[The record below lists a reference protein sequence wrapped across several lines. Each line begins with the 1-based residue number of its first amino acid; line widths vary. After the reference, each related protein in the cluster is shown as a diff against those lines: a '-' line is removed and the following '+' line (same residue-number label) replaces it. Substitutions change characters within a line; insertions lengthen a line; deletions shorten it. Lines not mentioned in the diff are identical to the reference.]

1 MRRLAC
7 FLGLLAVLQGG
18 AHAADRVDAGKRV
31 FARCLN
37 CHEVGPNA
45 RNIFGPQ
52 LNGVLGRKAGSVP
65 NYSYSA
71 AMKSSRV
78 VWNERNLAAFLRD
91 TDKVVPGNKM
101 RFFGFF
107 SQGQLDDLMAYLRAN
122 PAATPAATPAP
133 APRK

>member
-1 MRRLAC
+1 MRRVAYILGMLA
-7 FLGLLAVLQGG
+7 LLQGG
-18 AHAADRVDAGKRV
+18 AHAADRVDAGRRV

-71 AMKSSRV
+71 AMKNSGV
-78 VWNERNLAAFLRD
+78 VWNERTLAAFLRD

-107 SQGQLDDLMAYLRAN
+107 SQGQLDDLMVYLRAN
-122 PAATPAATPAP
+122 PAPAAAAAP

>member
-1 MRRLAC
+1 MRRVAYILGMLAA
-7 FLGLLAVLQGG
+7 LPGG

-71 AMKSSRV
+71 AMKNSGV

-107 SQGQLDDLMAYLRAN
+107 SQGQLDDLMLYLRAN
-122 PAATPAATPAP
+122 PAPAAAAAP

>member
-1 MRRLAC
+1 MRRVALL
-7 FLGLLAVLQGG
+7 LGLLVALPGG
-18 AHAADRVDAGKRV
+18 AHAADRVEAGKRV
-31 FARCLN
+31 FTRCLN

-45 RNIFGPQ
+45 RNLFGPQ

-65 NYSYSA
+65 NYGYSA

-78 VWNERNLAAFLRD
+78 VWDERTLAAFLRD

-107 SQGQLDDLMAYLRAN
+107 SQGQLDDLMVYLRAN
-122 PAATPAATPAP
+122 SAAAAAAAP